1 MLLKK
6 AVGILNSAKHF
17 LGFKD
22 DTVVRC
28 LGYGLDLGLSCAR
41 GCRGLGSVVAL
52 CVD

>member
-1 MLLKK
+1 MLLQK

-22 DTVVRC
+22 DAVVWC
-28 LGYGLDLGLSCAR
+28 LGNGLDLGLSCTG
-41 GCRGLGSVVAL
+41 GCGDLGSVMDL

>member
-6 AVGILNSAKHF
+6 AVGILISAKHF

>member
-22 DTVVRC
+22 DAVACC
-28 LGYGLDLGLSCAR
+28 LGYGLDLGLSCAG
-41 GCRGLGSVVAL
+41 GCGGLDSVVAL